1 MGRSEARLK
10 RGIWAGLRGVSPH
23 AKLLYTVLLTEPTMN
38 HAGVCAR
45 RMDLW
50 AEQAELSAEETDEAF
65 GELLAGRF
73 VFADTVTREVLVR
86 TMIRNDGVA
95 DQPYLFKGALKEAL
109 QTESPTLRNV
119 LAGELRKLP
128 PQRPDGVSKS
138 GAKIVYPDPHGV
150 ADVLAPP
157 TQKATRDPLETLSE
171 GSRQAPETH
180 PSQNPF
186 ETHSKGNGVGEGVGE
201 GEGVP
206 VPENSSWVARAPART
221 RTRGDDPEPA
231 PLADDWAPT
240 DAHRGIAQRA
250 GLDVDREAD
259 QFRAHAAAHG
269 RKFVNAH
276 EAFRLWLGNA
286 KPRPTANGHLRPVPP
301 LGDRE
306 LTNAEVDEILGA
318 ESLPNP
324 PDEIARQG
332 LDAAKAWWAE
342 EGPRYRAARHA
353 KALAKI
359 SRQAAP

>member
-23 AKLLYTVLLTEPTMN
+23 AKLLYAVLLTEATMN

-50 AEQAELSAEETDEAF
+50 AEQAELTDDETNAAF
-65 GELLAGRF
+65 TELLAGRF
-73 VFADTVTREVLVR
+73 VYADTVTREVLVR

-109 QTESPTLRNV
+109 QTESPALRTV

-128 PQRPDGVSKS
+128 AQRPDGVSKS

-157 TQKATRDPLETLSE
+157 TQKPTRDPLETLSE

-201 GEGVP
+201 GEGVT
-206 VPENSSWVARAPART
+206 VPENLSCVPRAHT
-221 RTRGDDPEPA
+221 RTHARGATPTATPLDP
-231 PLADDWAPT
+231 DWTPT
-240 DAHRGIAQRA
+240 DTHRTQAGRTGI
-250 GLDVDREAD
+250 DVDHEAD
-259 QFRAHAAAHG
+259 QFRAHAEAHG
-269 RKFVNAH
+269 RTFVNADQ
-276 EAFRLWLGNA
+276 AFKVWLGNA
-286 KPRPTANGHLRPVPP
+286 KPRTTTNGHLRPVPP
-301 LGDRE
+301 LGDDHE
-306 LTNAEVDEILGA
+306 LTRAEVDDILGA
-318 ESLPNP
+318 ESPPNP
-324 PDEIARQG
+324 PDDISREG
-332 LDAAKAWWAE
+332 HDAVKAWWADE
-342 EGPRYRAARHA
+342 APRWHAARHA
-353 KALAKI
+353 KALAKLQ
-359 SRQAAP
+359 RTAP